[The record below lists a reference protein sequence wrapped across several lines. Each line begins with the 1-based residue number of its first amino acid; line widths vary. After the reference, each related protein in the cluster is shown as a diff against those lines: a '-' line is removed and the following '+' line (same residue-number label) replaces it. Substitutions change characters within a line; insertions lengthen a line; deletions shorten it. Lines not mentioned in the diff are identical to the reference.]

1 MTACPMRVTVVSP
14 PPNFSGGVRVIAVY
28 AAALA
33 ARGHRV
39 KLVTVPWRQ
48 RDLKWKLRDWS
59 RGKFATRRAGPS
71 HLDGLDVER
80 VDLTEPSQ
88 LTADRLGEADVLVT
102 TLWTTA
108 LRCAG
113 LPERC
118 GRQVHFVQH
127 DERVVTPMLAGEV
140 EQAWRLPGRR
150 VVVAE
155 WLARVAR
162 DEFGHGDVHVCAN
175 GVDMDLFSVGPG
187 GEERSRTVG
196 VMYSDAAFKGTD
208 VALAAVR
215 AHRSRNGNDALRLI
229 GFGHETPS
237 GADAGLFDGF
247 EHRPA
252 QGRIAELYRSCD
264 AWLYPSRC
272 EGFGLPVLE
281 AMACGTPVI
290 GTEAGVG
297 AEAIE
302 PGGGWLVPIDD
313 AEAMGGALDALA
325 AMDDA
330 ALAERG
336 AAARRVAEGYGWPAA
351 CARFESLLAEAVG
364 DGGVGSAEARRGV
377 A

>member
-1 MTACPMRVTVVSP
+1 MTVKPMRVTFVAP

-33 ARGHRV
+33 ERGHRV
-39 KLVTVPWRQ
+39 RVVTVPWRQ

-59 RGKFATRRAGPS
+59 RGKFATRKPGPS
-71 HLDGLDVER
+71 HFDGLDLER

-88 LTADRLGEADVLVT
+88 LTPHRLGEADVLVT

-108 LRCAG
+108 MRCAG

-127 DERVVTPMLAGEV
+127 DERVVTPMLADEV
-140 EQAWRLPGRR
+140 EWAWRLPGRR
-150 VVVAE
+150 VVVAA
-155 WLARVAR
+155 WLERVAR
-162 DEFGHGDVHVCAN
+162 DEFGHGDVAVCAN
-175 GVDMDLFSVGPG
+175 GVDLDLFSPAAG
-187 GEERSRTVG
+187 GAGRTRTVG
-196 VMYSDAAFKGTD
+196 LMYSDAAFKGAD

-215 AHRSRNGNDALRLI
+215 AHRSRSGDAGLRLV

-237 GADAGLFDGF
+237 GADAELFDAF

-302 PGGGWLVPIDD
+302 PGGGWLVPVED
-313 AEAMGGALDALA
+313 AEAMAGAMDALA
-325 AMDDA
+325 AVDDP
-330 ALAERG
+330 ALVERG
-336 AAARRVAEGYGWPAA
+336 VAARRAAEGYGWPAA
-351 CARFESLLAEAVG
+351 CARFESLLAGAVCGEAAG
-364 DGGVGSAEARRGV
+364 AAGGRRGV